1 MVDKLRELK
10 TSNTNLTPVRLSE
23 VTITEAVDEYGPARV
38 VGAGAT
44 PPPPPPNASTRR
56 FLCVILA
63 ESPRTGGKLS
73 KIVWPL
79 DLSRSL

>member
-1 MVDKLRELK
+1 MMDKLR
-10 TSNTNLTPVRLSE
+10 TNIDTNLTPARLSE

-56 FLCVILA
+56 FLFVVILA
-63 ESPRTGGKLS
+63 ESPRIGRLM
-73 KIVWPL
+73 
-79 DLSRSL
+79 

>member
-1 MVDKLRELK
+1 MVDKLRDIKL
-10 TSNTNLTPVRLSE
+10 SGLIIFTNLMPVRLSE

-56 FLCVILA
+56 FLCVVILA
-63 ESPRTGGKLS
+63 ESPTIGTCQIYITSTGL
-73 KIVWPL
+73 
-79 DLSRSL
+79 